1 MPRPLPEPANHQPVV
16 LLVLLSGVS
25 LSDLTSCPA
34 PAIRSLMTSGAVGL
48 MNTRTGSGQGR
59 LRRGIDSLVLHP
71 EEVRPTTLES
81 GCLTLGAG
89 TRCFARSEAGM
100 AFDADEP
107 VTGSHATSL
116 WQQRTGL
123 KPGRDRV
130 YHVAIPRL
138 MAGNQ
143 RHSYAAAPGA
153 LGQALRE
160 AGLLAAVV
168 GNADDVHGR
177 HREAACIAMDALGR
191 VPLGSVGGAFSRPDP
206 LAPGGYTTDAR
217 AVTDATL
224 DALRAGAR
232 LVVIETG
239 DTARTE
245 RANDDVQADLRPLRR
260 REALM
265 RADQIVASLLR
276 HVDPNE
282 ALLLL
287 VAPAVS
293 LDAARAGTPL
303 APVVMAGKGVTRG
316 LLLSPSTRTPGLC
329 TNTDIAPTVL
339 HFLGVRAPAQ
349 MVGRPLTSHRD
360 IYAPETLLAL
370 EERFRRVESY
380 ARPMM
385 RRLVWLQTALFGV
398 FLFAAWAYR
407 GVPPTSPVY
416 AGALGLAALPLAIL
430 LTAAILPGTPGS
442 GLFLLLLLD
451 ALLVAV
457 AHSLRRLAS
466 PIGLL
471 FLANTAVLA
480 ADLCA
485 GAHLLRASALG
496 YSPYGGA
503 RYYGMGNEGFGCLA
517 ASLLFAIAFL
527 WPQARRTPS
536 KPGATRR
543 PGSLRMPILVVSA
556 FSLAAAVLVGH
567 PQLGANFGGAVS
579 AGAASVAA
587 AILAL
592 RERLS
597 RRGILVLVMGGIV
610 IAALPFLF
618 ELLSGGGSPSHIG
631 RAMEGVREGG
641 LGTAWGIIHRKLS
654 MNWLLLRRSP
664 WSRLLLLAG
673 LTAVYLAHR
682 NREALRQRAPV
693 VQTTASIAVIA
704 AAAALVANDS
714 GVLPAAEIIVAT
726 AAALLACTARFATEE
741 RDAPHPPTTP

>member
-71 EEVRPTTLES
+71 EEIRPTTLES

-100 AFDADEP
+100 AFDANEP
-107 VTGSHATSL
+107 VAGGKAASL

-143 RHSYAAAPGA
+143 RRSYAAAPGA

-160 AGLLAAVV
+160 AGMLAAVV
-168 GNADDVHGR
+168 GNADDEHGR
-177 HREAACIAMDALGR
+177 HREAACIAMDVLGR
-191 VPLGSVGGAFSRPDP
+191 VPLGSVASALSRPDP

-224 DALRAGAR
+224 DAIRAGAR
-232 LVVIETG
+232 LVVVETG
-239 DTARTE
+239 DTARAE
-245 RANDDVQADLRPLRR
+245 RASDDIQAELRPLRR
-260 REALM
+260 QEALM
-265 RADQIVASLLR
+265 RADRIVAGLLR
-276 HVDPNE
+276 HVDANE

-293 LDAARAGTPL
+293 LDAARAGTQL

-316 LLLSPSTRTPGLC
+316 LILSPSTRTPGLC
-329 TNTDIAPTVL
+329 ANTDIAPTVL
-339 HFLGVRAPAQ
+339 HFLGVRPPVQ
-349 MVGRPLTSHRD
+349 MVGRPLTSQREIH
-360 IYAPETLLAL
+360 APETLLAL
-370 EERFRRVESY
+370 EERLQRVESY

-385 RRLVWLQTALFGV
+385 RRLVWLQTALFGT
-398 FLFAAWAYR
+398 FLFVAWVYR
-407 GVPPTSPVY
+407 GALPVHALY

-430 LTAAILPGTPGS
+430 LTAAILPGSPTS
-442 GLFLLLLLD
+442 GLLLVLLLD
-451 ALLVAV
+451 AVLVAV

-466 PIGLL
+466 PIGIL
-471 FLANTAVLA
+471 FLASTVVLA
-480 ADLCA
+480 VDLCA
-485 GAHLLRASALG
+485 GAPLMRASALG

-503 RYYGMGNEGFGCLA
+503 RYYGIGNEGFGYLA
-517 ASLLFAIAFL
+517 GSLLFAIAFL
-527 WPQARRTPS
+527 WPKARRAPS
-536 KPGATRR
+536 KPGATSH
-543 PGSLRMPILVVSA
+543 PGTLRIPLLVIA
-556 FSLAAAVLVGH
+556 ALSLAAAVLVGH
-567 PQLGANFGGAVS
+567 PQLGANFGGAV
-579 AGAASVAA
+579 AAAAASAAA

-597 RRGILVLVMGGIV
+597 RRGIILLALGGIA

-618 ELLSGGGSPSHIG
+618 ELLSGGGSQSHIG
-631 RAMEGVREGG
+631 RAMDGVRERG
-641 LGTAWGIIHRKLS
+641 LGTAWGIIHRKLA
-654 MNWLLLRRSP
+654 MNWSLLRRSP

-673 LTAVYLAHR
+673 LTAAYLVHR
-682 NREALRQRAPV
+682 HGEALRQRAPV
-693 VQTTASIAVIA
+693 VRATASVAVVA
-704 AAAALVANDS
+704 AVAALVANDS
-714 GVLPAAEIIVAT
+714 GVLPAAAIIVAT
-726 AAALLACTARFATEE
+726 AAGLLACAARLAMEE
-741 RDAPHPPTTP
+741 PGDAPSQADE